1 MAESAQTTTNAAA
14 PPVQDGEM
22 SLSAF
27 DRVQTALYGAVG
39 RDEAWHGVVQAIAQ
53 ASKADVACWCTTD
66 GQGPHAASFYAAWNL
81 PEALERAYAE
91 HWIQHNPW
99 LHACM
104 ARNVLVQGSIFR
116 GTDLVPAPVL
126 RASRF
131 YREYMLLYP
140 VEHMLTAVV
149 SDGSVPGLAPPM
161 ILNLF
166 RHPDQPD
173 FDAHDVE
180 RLHLLYPH
188 MLRAFDLHW
197 TTRRLQEQV
206 SLLHRFLDALDFGVV
221 MLDPAAQPLYA
232 NHAARALAATPAL
245 AQWLGSVPAR
255 PEARDGLARLVHT
268 AARGQGGG
276 LVLGDGP
283 QALMALALP
292 IEERAQ
298 AGGEARAAQPGACML
313 LLTRQGHAPE
323 GVADFV
329 TRLFGLSAAEARVLP
344 LLLRG
349 ASPAQMAGA
358 LGVKVSTVRSQLSA
372 IFAKTGTVRQQ
383 DLIRL
388 LGSVPPVRL

>member
-22 SLSAF
+22 SLAAF

-53 ASKADVACWCTTD
+53 AFKADVACWCTTD

-188 MLRAFDLHW
+188 MLRAFDLLW

-206 SLLHRFLDALDFGVV
+206 SLLHRFLDALDFGLV
-221 MLDPAAQPLYA
+221 MLDPAAQALYA
-232 NHAARALAATPAL
+232 NHAARALAAAPAL
-245 AQWLGSVPAR
+245 AQWMGSLPVR
-255 PEARDGLARLVHT
+255 VEARDALGRLVHA